1 MKRLAWLL
9 TSITTVN
16 ALFIHIFIAV
26 IHRHNVASTTFFRQT
41 NAINPYL
48 ILFIT
53 GYVYLCAMSDLL
65 VNKVANSG
73 LITLDLEQFLPK
85 SDIKVFDLK
94 DFLFM
99 GLILKEKD
107 YREALKNQ
115 AWDEY
120 QNQYVAITCS
130 ADAIIPVWA
139 YMLAVTYLEP
149 IAKDVFLGTAEEM
162 HKHLLLRNIE
172 SIDATQ
178 YEEQRLVIKGCGE
191 IPVDAVAYAAITKML
206 RPVAKSI
213 MYGEPCS
220 TVPVYKKK

>member
-1 MKRLAWLL
+1 
-9 TSITTVN
+9 
-16 ALFIHIFIAV
+16 
-26 IHRHNVASTTFFRQT
+26 
-41 NAINPYL
+41 
-48 ILFIT
+48 
-53 GYVYLCAMSDLL
+53 MSDLL

-85 SDIKVFDLK
+85 SDIRVFDLK

-107 YREALKNQ
+107 YREALKNK

-120 QNQYVAITCS
+120 EHQYVAVTCS

-149 IAKDVFLGTAEEM
+149 LAKDVYLGTADEM
-162 HKHLLLRNIE
+162 HRHLLVKNIE
-172 SIDATQ
+172 AIDTAQ

-191 IPVDAVAYAAITKML
+191 TPIDAVAYAAVTKVL

-220 TVPVYKKK
+220 TVPIYKKK